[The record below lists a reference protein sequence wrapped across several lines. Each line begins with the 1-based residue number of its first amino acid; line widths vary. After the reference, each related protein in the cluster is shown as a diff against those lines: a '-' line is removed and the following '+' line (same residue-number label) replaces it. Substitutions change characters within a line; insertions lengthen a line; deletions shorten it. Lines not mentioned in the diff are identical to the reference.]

1 MANITQRDD
10 FRCNN
15 FGEGGGFR
23 MIRTFVPKIAQ
34 LAYGSAT
41 ASAYVEPKPYQWVSM
56 GTLATSDAQ
65 HYGLKVLIE
74 DQNET
79 GSTANNGYI
88 RFLVR
93 SWFEVKHGQ

>member
-1 MANITQRDD
+1 MYI
-10 FRCNN
+10 FRGRKQKVRNCKFIVN
-15 FGEGGGFR
+15 FFNR
-23 MIRTFVPKIAQ
+23 KHP
-34 LAYGSAT
+34 T
-41 ASAYVEPKPYQWVSM
+41 ASAQVEPKPYQWVST

-93 SWFEVKHGQ
+93 SWFGVKHGQ